1 MEGLNKRL
9 EGQIEKCMKLKEEL
23 AVMKKVEK
31 VSTDELKEML
41 AQEGLEKCEVG
52 NIKLSYKDVVKS
64 EMDEEKLIEILKN
77 LIRQS
82 EGNIEFM
89 NAINGCM
96 NLKITVDEDK
106 VKDLIYEGLIS
117 ADDLREA
124 YKETTSKRLTLKRV
138 K

>member
-82 EGNIEFM
+82 EGNVEFM

>member
-31 VSTDELKEML
+31 VSTDELKVML

>member
-31 VSTDELKEML
+31 VSTDELKVML

-82 EGNIEFM
+82 EGNVEFM

>member
-64 EMDEEKLIEILKN
+64 EMDEQKLIEILKN

-82 EGNIEFM
+82 EGNVEFM